1 MRKRHPKPQP
11 PKEEPVDNFD
21 VAAFMQGA
29 EAEQAMIEAD
39 LQKLIALLESTPSE
53 EEYAS
58 VLDRMAGLRDRK
70 HALGT
75 LIARAHTFQKLGP
88 YPVQDSLHE
97 MPAEAHYQLGKEESE
112 E

>member
-1 MRKRHPKPQP
+1 M
-11 PKEEPVDNFD
+11 DNFD

-88 YPVQDSLHE
+88 YPTLNAFPDTQE
-97 MPAEAHYQLGKEESE
+97 PASPIYVMTTPEESE